1 MKIII
6 IVVVVV
12 IIVIITI
19 FCNERCL
26 EKWVQ
31 SLEFKMNLFFL
42 GTVVFIMKDACR
54 CIHFIYAF

>member
-1 MKIII
+1 MII
-6 IVVVVV
+6 

-31 SLEFKMNLFFL
+31 SLEFKMNIFF
-42 GTVVFIMKDACR
+42 
-54 CIHFIYAF
+54 

>member
-6 IVVVVV
+6 ILVV

-31 SLEFKMNLFFL
+31 SLEFKMNIFF
-42 GTVVFIMKDACR
+42 
-54 CIHFIYAF
+54 